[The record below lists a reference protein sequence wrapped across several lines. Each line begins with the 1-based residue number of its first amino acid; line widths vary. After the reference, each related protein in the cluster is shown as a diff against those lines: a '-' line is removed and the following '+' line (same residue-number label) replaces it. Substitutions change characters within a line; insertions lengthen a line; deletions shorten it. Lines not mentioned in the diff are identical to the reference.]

1 MVSLILAAA
10 ITVAPETPNDVYEL
24 VAIDLASVKPA
35 DRSYT
40 RYLTSWPALPSQQS
54 SLQSATAFWC
64 NSLSWSPKLVPLQ
77 STADGWLWRIDLRH
91 FSWSR
96 EAWEKLAG
104 ADPYFATTSKDH
116 KGNLIRGW
124 LDPKVEFTV
133 RKETGSTKAVLRAD
147 WFLARTSLDGR
158 DEKKFFRFGRY
169 SDFLI
174 LPKTDKEL
182 KAILRAEEKVKVPSP
197 SGYDVFIFLLKGGAV
212 KKSQVAKHNRGL
224 QTTRTLIGRDESF
237 LWESLDTNTNT
248 GQSSVQKA
256 LAGTLERAGGEFIFS
271 LPNGMHGYFICDGNG
286 NRVAEVPT
294 DIAEDN
300 NSATQ
305 AVVVLGWKC
314 VKCHGPNSGINGF
327 DDVIRPQIIGKS
339 TALAVISEGKSKKEA
354 DEERQKQEAYYLG
367 DLKEI
372 TKKHRDSYLKVID
385 DTNGETPEEN
395 TANYLKWIEG
405 YLYNFVDR
413 DAAIRETGYGENFD
427 YYVKHTSPGSE
438 YAPLT
443 NKPPV
448 SITRENFEEDFARV
462 MQARIWPWEVKK

>member
-1 MVSLILAAA
+1 MLSFALAMA
-10 ITVAPETPNDVYEL
+10 IGVLPETPNDVYEL

-35 DRSYT
+35 DRPYT
-40 RYLTSWPALPSQQS
+40 RYLTSWPSSPSQRD
-54 SLQSATAFWC
+54 SLSSATSFWA

-77 STADGWLWRIDLRH
+77 STADGSLWRIDLRH
-91 FSWSR
+91 FLWSR
-96 EAWEKLAG
+96 EAWENLAG
-104 ADPYFATTSKDH
+104 ADPYFATTSKNA
-116 KGNLIRGW
+116 KGEIVRGW

-133 RKETGSTKAVLRAD
+133 RRETGSTKAVLRAD
-147 WFLARTSLDGR
+147 FFLARTSLDG
-158 DEKKFFRFGRY
+158 KKADGFFREGFY
-169 SDFLI
+169 SQFLG

-182 KAILRAEEKVKVPSP
+182 KAILKAEEKVKIPV
-197 SGYDVFIFLLKGGAV
+197 SGYDVLVFLLQGDAV

-224 QTTRTLIGRDESF
+224 QVTRTLLGRDEAF
-237 LWESLDTNTNT
+237 IWESLDTDTNT

-256 LAGTLERAGGEFIFS
+256 LAGTIKRAGGEFIFS
-271 LPNGMHGYFICDGNG
+271 LPNGMHGYYICDAKG

-294 DIAEDN
+294 NIAEDN

-327 DDVIRPQIIGKS
+327 DPYIRPQIVGKS
-339 TALAVISEGKSKKEA
+339 TALAIISDGKNEKQI
-354 DEERQKQEAYYLG
+354 DEERQRQETYYLG

-372 TKKHRDSYLKVID
+372 TEKHRKSYLRMID
-385 DTNGETPEEN
+385 DANGLTPEEN
-395 TANYLKWIEG
+395 TKNYLKWVEG
-405 YLYNFVDR
+405 YLYQFVDR
-413 DAAIRETGYGENFD
+413 DAALRETGLGDNFD

-448 SITRENFEEDFARV
+448 AIPRENFEEDFARV
-462 MQARIWPWEVKK
+462 MQARIWPWETKK